1 MACAVFMQP
10 PVTKPLNVAA
20 QPVLRAIALA
30 MTLPVVTVPGPPI
43 LRSPAHPG
51 AGDDAQVEAV
61 EAGNAATRAEEVV
74 GTIEAIVRELVQ
86 AIAPIRMILATART
100 TAAPGLEAATSK
112 LGEVVRLL
120 QDAANQL
127 GLIAPQLSRPAA
139 PVDGT
144 QRRVDQGLAPASARS
159 IAEIADQLHDRGSS
173 RRTIVSGAAPRCG
186 TTLTALALARVL
198 ARDARVVLVEFP
210 QATPKLSGLIT
221 ERGAFGIAEL
231 VRGTASFDQV
241 INRDRASGLHIITAG
256 QVDPDPRSLIA
267 ADRLRVL
274 LEALA
279 LSYDQVVIDAG
290 VVSEP
295 LIDGW
300 AALADR
306 VVLLGVS
313 SREATKAAN
322 GILSAAGFK
331 DIMVLSAAPSARD
344 SHQVTP
350 AAQKSRKQT
359 SDARRVRPHR
369 PINQAVFVG
378 AHPDD
383 IEMGAGGTLVK
394 LLERNW
400 DVFACM
406 VTDEADAKVAATRRH
421 EALQSCTA
429 LGLRPQ
435 QVFFLGMSD
444 GYVTVTREGVERLRD
459 ALKQH
464 NIQPELVFTH
474 SHADCHNDH
483 RAVCE
488 LVHGAFR
495 QKVILGF
502 PIINSLNE
510 TLFIPQVYCDITDHI
525 GRKLRALEIHQT
537 QMQRGSISL
546 IDIEQYNHSMGAA
559 AGCGLS
565 EAFDLTKQYGAIA
578 ADVEELL
585 GRADLLSERR
595 LAQRLAR
602 RVDDAHALE
611 AQAERALRA

>member
-1 MACAVFMQP
+1 MQP
-10 PVTKPLNVAA
+10 PVINPLNVAA

-30 MTLPVVTVPGPPI
+30 MTIVPGPPI
-43 LRSPAHPG
+43 APSPHHPG

-61 EAGNAATRAEEVV
+61 EARNAATRAEEVV
-74 GTIEAIVRELVQ
+74 GTIEAIVRELAQ
-86 AIAPIRMILATART
+86 ALAPIRIMLATART

-120 QDAANQL
+120 HDAANQL
-127 GLIAPQLSRPAA
+127 GLIAPQLSRTAA

-144 QRRVDQGLAPASARS
+144 ERPVDEGLDPAPARS

-173 RRTIVSGAAPRCG
+173 HRTIVSGAAPRCG

-210 QATPKLSGLIT
+210 QATPKLSGFVT

-231 VRGTASFDQV
+231 ARGTASFDQV
-241 INRDRASGLHIITAG
+241 IDRDRASGLHIITAG
-256 QVDPDPRSLIA
+256 QVGPDTRSLIA

-290 VVSEP
+290 AVSEP
-295 LIDGW
+295 VVDGW
-300 AALADR
+300 ARLADR

-313 SREATKAAN
+313 SWEATKAAN
-322 GILSAAGFK
+322 SILSAAGFK
-331 DIMVLSAAPSARD
+331 DIMVLNAAPSARD
-344 SHQVTP
+344 SQATP
-350 AAQKSRKQT
+350 AAQRRRKQT
-359 SDARRVRPHR
+359 SDARRVRAHQ
-369 PINQAVFVG
+369 PIDQAVFIG

-383 IEMGAGGTLVK
+383 IEMGAGGTLIK

-400 DVFACM
+400 DVFACI
-406 VTDEADAKVAATRRH
+406 VTDEADAKVAATRRR
-421 EALQSCTA
+421 EALQSCAA

-464 NIQPELVFTH
+464 NVRPELVFTH

-510 TLFIPQVYCDITDHI
+510 TLFFPQAYCDITEHLP
-525 GRKLRALEIHQT
+525 RKLRALEIHQS
-537 QMQRGSISL
+537 QMQRGRISL
-546 IDIEQYNHSMGAA
+546 IDIEQYNHSMGAT
-559 AGCGLS
+559 AGCGAS
-565 EAFDLTKQYGAIA
+565 EAFDLTKQYGAA
-578 ADVEELL
+578 TADVEELL
-585 GRADLLSERR
+585 ARAGLMSERR
-595 LAQRLAR
+595 LAQSFALG
-602 RVDDAHALE
+602 VDDALALK
-611 AQAERALRA
+611 AQPERALHS

>member
-1 MACAVFMQP
+1 V
-10 PVTKPLNVAA
+10 
-20 QPVLRAIALA
+20 
-30 MTLPVVTVPGPPI
+30 
-43 LRSPAHPG
+43 
-51 AGDDAQVEAV
+51 
-61 EAGNAATRAEEVV
+61 TRAEEVV
-74 GTIEAIVRELVQ
+74 GTIDAIVRELAQ
-86 AIAPIRMILATART
+86 AIAPIRIMLATART

-112 LGEVVRLL
+112 LGEAVRLL

-127 GLIAPQLSRPAA
+127 GLIAPQLSRTAA

-144 QRRVDQGLAPASARS
+144 ERRVDEGLDPAPVRS

-173 RRTIVSGAAPRCG
+173 RHTIVSGAAPRCG
-186 TTLTALALARVL
+186 TTLTALALGRVL
-198 ARDARVVLVEFP
+198 VRDARVVLLELP
-210 QATPKLSGLIT
+210 QTAPKLSGLIR
-221 ERGAFGIAEL
+221 EHGAFGIAEL

-256 QVDPDPRSLIA
+256 QVDSDTRSLIA

-290 VVSEP
+290 AVSEP
-295 LIDGW
+295 VVDGW
-300 AALADR
+300 ARLADR
-306 VVLLGVS
+306 VVLLGVPS
-313 SREATKAAN
+313 WEATKAAN
-322 GILSAAGFK
+322 SVLSAGGFK
-331 DIMVLSAAPSARD
+331 DIMVLDAAPSARD
-344 SHQVTP
+344 SHQATP
-350 AAQKSRKQT
+350 AAQKRRKQT
-359 SDARRVRPHR
+359 SDAQRGRAHQ
-369 PINQAVFVG
+369 PINQAIFIG

-400 DVFACM
+400 DVFACI
-406 VTDEADAKVAATRRH
+406 VTDEADAKVAATRRR
-421 EALQSCTA
+421 EALQSCAA

-444 GYVTVTREGVERLRD
+444 GYVTVTREGVDRLRD

-510 TLFIPQVYCDITDHI
+510 TLFIPQVYCDITEHV

-559 AGCGLS
+559 AGCGPS

-585 GRADLLSERR
+585 ARADLLSERR

-602 RVDDAHALE
+602 RVDDAYALE
-611 AQAERALRA
+611 AQAERALPA

>member
-1 MACAVFMQP
+1 
-10 PVTKPLNVAA
+10 
-20 QPVLRAIALA
+20 
-30 MTLPVVTVPGPPI
+30 LP
-43 LRSPAHPG
+43 
-51 AGDDAQVEAV
+51 
-61 EAGNAATRAEEVV
+61 
-74 GTIEAIVRELVQ
+74 
-86 AIAPIRMILATART
+86 
-100 TAAPGLEAATSK
+100 
-112 LGEVVRLL
+112 
-120 QDAANQL
+120 
-127 GLIAPQLSRPAA
+127 
-139 PVDGT
+139 
-144 QRRVDQGLAPASARS
+144 
-159 IAEIADQLHDRGSS
+159 
-173 RRTIVSGAAPRCG
+173 
-186 TTLTALALARVL
+186 
-198 ARDARVVLVEFP
+198 
-210 QATPKLSGLIT
+210 
-221 ERGAFGIAEL
+221 
-231 VRGTASFDQV
+231 
-241 INRDRASGLHIITAG
+241 
-256 QVDPDPRSLIA
+256 
-267 ADRLRVL
+267 
-274 LEALA
+274 
-279 LSYDQVVIDAG
+279 
-290 VVSEP
+290 
-295 LIDGW
+295 
-300 AALADR
+300 
-306 VVLLGVS
+306 
-313 SREATKAAN
+313 
-322 GILSAAGFK
+322 
-331 DIMVLSAAPSARD
+331 
-344 SHQVTP
+344 
-350 AAQKSRKQT
+350 
-359 SDARRVRPHR
+359 
-369 PINQAVFVG
+369 
-378 AHPDD
+378 
-383 IEMGAGGTLVK
+383 
-394 LLERNW
+394 
-400 DVFACM
+400 
-406 VTDEADAKVAATRRH
+406 
-421 EALQSCTA
+421 
-429 LGLRPQ
+429 PQ

>member
-1 MACAVFMQP
+1 MACALFMQP
-10 PVTKPLNVAA
+10 PVIKPLNVAA

-43 LRSPAHPG
+43 LPSPHHQR

-61 EAGNAATRAEEVV
+61 EARNAATSAEEVV
-74 GTIEAIVRELVQ
+74 GTIEAIVRELAQ
-86 AIAPIRMILATART
+86 AIAPIRIILATART
-100 TAAPGLEAATSK
+100 RAAPGLEAFTNK

-127 GLIAPQLSRPAA
+127 GLLAPQLS

-144 QRRVDQGLAPASARS
+144 ERRVDEGLDPAPASARS
-159 IAEIADQLHDRGSS
+159 IAEIADQLHDRGSN

-186 TTLTALALARVL
+186 TTLTALALGRVL

-210 QATPKLSGLIT
+210 QATPKLSGLIR

-241 INRDRASGLHIITAG
+241 INRDQASGLHIITAG
-256 QVDPDPRSLIA
+256 RVGPDTRSLIV

-290 VVSEP
+290 ALSEP
-295 LIDGW
+295 VVDSW
-300 AALADR
+300 ARLADR

-313 SREATKAAN
+313 SWEATRAAN
-322 GILSAAGFK
+322 SILSAAGFK
-331 DIMVLSAAPSARD
+331 DILVLNAAPSARG
-344 SHQVTP
+344 SHQATP
-350 AAQKSRKQT
+350 AAQKRRKQT
-359 SDARRVRPHR
+359 SDARRVRAHQPM
-369 PINQAVFVG
+369 NQAVFIG

-383 IEMGAGGTLVK
+383 IEMGAGGTLIK

-400 DVFACM
+400 DVFACI
-406 VTDEADAKVAATRRH
+406 VTDEADAKVAATRRR
-421 EALQSCTA
+421 EALQSCAA

-444 GYVTVTREGVERLRD
+444 GYVTVTREGVDRLRD

-483 RAVCE
+483 RAVCD

-565 EAFDLTKQYGAIA
+565 EAFDLTRQYGAIA

-585 GRADLLSERR
+585 ARADLLSERR

-611 AQAERALRA
+611 AQAERALQA